1 MATADIYDTGRYAGA
16 GAQQQCK
23 RCAAAGAQK
32 RRRAP
37 LTVNATPVARFH
49 QHNRRVASLQ
59 RWQITAVAAGKSAAI
74 ARRVRDTLYFI
85 AATTPPLFRHYAAF
99 AAASLHDCF
108 HFGQFHYFI
117 FAIILLLITLLII
130 TTLFH

>member
-74 ARRVRDTLYFI
+74 ARRVHYTLYILPPPRRHYFAITPLSLPPACMIDFI
-85 AATTPPLFRHYAAF
+85 SASFIISFSPLFY
-99 AAASLHDCF
+99 
-108 HFGQFHYFI
+108 Y
-117 FAIILLLITLLII
+117 
-130 TTLFH
+130 